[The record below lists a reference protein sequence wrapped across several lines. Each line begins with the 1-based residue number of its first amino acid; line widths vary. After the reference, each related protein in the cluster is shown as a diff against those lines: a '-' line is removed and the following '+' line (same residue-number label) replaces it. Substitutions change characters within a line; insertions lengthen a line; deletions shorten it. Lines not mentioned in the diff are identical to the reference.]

1 MESIVE
7 PRFYLD
13 VGFGESQCDIV
24 HEYSVGAMSSQALM
38 FTEPLFNEEL
48 PPEGHK
54 DE

>member
-24 HEYSVGAMSSQALM
+24 HEYSVGAMSGQAFM
-38 FTEPLFNEEL
+38 FRQPLFNEDL
-48 PPEGHK
+48 PQEGY
-54 DE
+54 EYE